1 MVGGTFF
8 QLRLIGNRFSN
19 HSIPVDVLAGMIPLK
34 DLVLEAAKLEYLNDH
49 PNRQRVPRGFGN
61 ALELKLAS
69 IERGSAQLR
78 IDMELPSSLS
88 GVVDQHSYFES
99 GLTRVIYAIRNAG
112 DNPSTRDIDIS
123 NRMLDRLDQ
132 IAKHIREDEAI
143 DFVSTSNDDSGRD
156 VARFTRDIAKIL
168 RKKLEGSSE
177 TVRQLEIRGSIP
189 RLDQERRTLQ
199 IQTADRNKVSTSVSP
214 ELLDSV
220 LQIFNGYRQNVR
232 AYFRGTG
239 RINSAG
245 QILEFRSI
253 SELNIIENRLDIGIQ
268 VDDLRALK
276 DGWLDGEGQALSRE
290 GLDWLEL
297 TLRTCLP
304 SDLPPPYL
312 YPTATAGVQIEWSI
326 GSNSVSLEICLA
338 SHTGIWH
345 QLNLRSDEELER
357 DLNLSE
363 ATAWEWLI
371 QQINCLVREQ

>member
-1 MVGGTFF
+1 MVDGTFF

-19 HSIPVDVLAGMIPLK
+19 HSIPVDVLAGIIPLK

-49 PNRQRVPRGFGN
+49 PDRRRVPRGFGN
-61 ALELKLAS
+61 AVELKLAS

-78 IDMELPSSLS
+78 IDMELPPSLS

-99 GLTRVIYAIRNAG
+99 GLTRVIHTIRNAG
-112 DNPSTRDIDIS
+112 DNSSTGGIDVS
-123 NRMLDRLDQ
+123 NRMLGRLDQ
-132 IAKHIREDEAI
+132 IAKHIREGEAI
-143 DFVSTSNDDSGRD
+143 DFVSMSNDDCGGD
-156 VARFTRDIAKIL
+156 VARFTRHTAKVL
-168 RKKLEGSSE
+168 RTKLVGRSE

-199 IQTADRNKVSTSVSP
+199 IRTADGNKINTSVSP

-220 LQIFNGYRQNVR
+220 LQIFSGYKQGVR

-245 QILEFRSI
+245 NILEFGSI

-268 VDDLRALK
+268 IDDLRALK
-276 DGWLDGEGQALSRE
+276 DGWLDGEGQALSRD
-290 GLDWLEL
+290 GLDWLES
-297 TLRTCLP
+297 TLRTSFP

-326 GSNSVSLEICLA
+326 GFNSVSLEICLA
-338 SHTGIWH
+338 SQTGIWH

-363 ATAWEWLI
+363 AAAWEWLI